1 MSMIHKYTVD
11 ALGFVPHLWQIW
23 RDPALGPV
31 RCVAVEGLGR
41 KGGVLRDGRTSAESM
56 EDMNV
61 ATTRRTRI

>member
-11 ALGFVPHLWQIW
+11 ALGFVPRLWQIW

-41 KGGVLRDGRTSAESM
+41 RGGYCVTVELLPKAWK
-56 EDMNV
+56 
-61 ATTRRTRI
+61 I

>member
-11 ALGFVPHLWQIW
+11 ALGFVPRLWQIW

-31 RCVAVEGLGR
+31 RCVAIEGLGQ
-41 KGGVLRDGRTSAESM
+41 GVLRDGRTSAESV

>member
-31 RCVAVEGLGR
+31 RCVAVEGSGR
-41 KGGVLRDGRTSAESM
+41 RGGYCVTVELLPKAWK
-56 EDMNV
+56 
-61 ATTRRTRI
+61 I